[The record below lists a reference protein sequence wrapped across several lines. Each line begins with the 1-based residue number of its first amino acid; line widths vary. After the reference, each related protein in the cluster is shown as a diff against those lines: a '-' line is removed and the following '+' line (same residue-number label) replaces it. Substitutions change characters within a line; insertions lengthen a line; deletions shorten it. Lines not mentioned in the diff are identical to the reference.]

1 MNTHLPKRIAAAIDW
16 VCFFVPYFKRSA
28 LMKTAM
34 LLILFAFS
42 ISNTFADG
50 SRDLYPSNAS
60 GGRAKLRSSTVSSAS
75 YPFPGLNA
83 HFTYAKAGELITMAS
98 SEMGTGSAA
107 IRLTA
112 PDGTVSNFTG
122 NTNGLIA
129 NRTAE
134 LAGPRLPGVAGG
146 NFYTPVYYAVP
157 NGGTGVY
164 KVEFIA
170 GGGVNNSTTNG
181 RQDIAA
187 TAAWANNGT
196 NTPLISA
203 WDVSVFSSNSAT
215 ASYIPGRVYA
225 NILTLDINVENSFPT
240 NRNFFGVMYVLTK
253 DGYTYRTNN
262 NGNNGISFTFF
273 VNNKG
278 LVDASDQPKYKSVN
292 TTTGIASQ
300 IQDPRTADTQSS
312 ITHKMFYKLP
322 SNDLPVSAP
331 GAVPGGSTWLKNARL
346 NPEVTDLDII
356 GTDGTVGQVS
366 NKGGKVVFTANL
378 AGRYSIKIISKKSV
392 GDPLYFPTRT
402 LTGTALAGANSVE
415 WDGKDGAGVALP
427 NGSIP
432 ATLTVQLQGAEVHFP
447 YFDMEVNPNG
457 LILDLLATDNSSVQ
471 SNIVYWND
479 ADIPVKDVA
488 SNPINASQTAI
499 PSGTSS
505 TTNGHKWG
513 AVNSPTSNTFGDNM
527 SMDTWTF
534 VLGAEETLDLQV
546 EVKTADLEVVGI
558 TPSASTIAANGTINY
573 TVVARNNGPSDVTGA
588 PFAFNVPTGY
598 EITGVVPSSAC
609 ATESSNTISAD
620 KLKYNSNLTLANG
633 CSISYVVTVKAIPSV
648 AAGSV
653 LNVGA
658 TILRPNDVTDPDA
671 TNTLANVPP
680 TDPQFECSN
689 NGKGG
694 ACNNIKAN
702 TTVQVV
708 NTPPV
713 ASPDQGTVIEDG
725 TLNVPAASGLLSN
738 DTDIDGNTLAVTK
751 FTIGATDYPLNTATV
766 IPGVGTITINGNGS
780 YIFQPVADFNGAVP
794 VISYSITDGN
804 GGISTST
811 LSITV
816 TPVNDVPV
824 VAAISKSGAEDTP
837 IPFAAVDFTSK
848 FTDKDNNPLT
858 KIRIVD
864 LPLNGTLQLNG
875 VAITVGQEI
884 IAADLDKITFVPNAD
899 WNGSTSFNWN
909 GSDGTAY
916 AVSNAPVNITV
927 TPVNDVPVIA
937 AISKSGAE
945 DTPIPFAAVD
955 FTSKF
960 TDKDNNPLTK
970 IRIVDLPLNGTL
982 QLNGVAITV
991 GQEII
996 AADLDKITFVPNAD
1010 WNGST
1015 SFNWNGSDGTAYAV
1029 SNAPVNITVTP
1040 VNDVPVVAAIS
1051 KSGAEDTPIP
1061 FAAVDFTSK
1070 FIDKDNNP
1078 LTKIRI
1084 VDLPLNGTLQ
1094 ANGVAITVGQEI
1106 IAADLDKITFVPNAD
1121 WNGSTSFNWNGSDG
1135 TAYAVSNAPV
1145 NITVTPVNDV
1155 PVVAAISK
1163 SGAEDTPIPFAAV
1176 DFTSKFTDKDNNPLT
1191 KIRIVDL
1198 PLNGILQLNGVA
1210 ITVGQEIIA
1219 ADLDKITFVPNA
1231 DWNGSTSFNWNG
1243 SDGTA
1248 YAVSNAPVNITVTP
1262 VNDVPV
1268 VAAISKSGVED
1279 TPIPFA
1285 AVDFTSKFTD
1295 KDNNPLTKIRI
1306 VDLPLNGTLQLNGVA
1321 ITAGQEIIAADLD
1334 KITFIPNADWNGSTS
1349 FNWNGSDGTAYAVSN
1364 APVNITVTPVND
1376 VPVVAAIS
1384 KSGAE
1389 DIPIPFAAIDFTSK
1403 FTDKDNNPL
1412 TKIRIVDLPLNGTLQ
1427 LNGVAITVGQEI
1439 IAADLDKI
1447 TFVPNADWNGST
1459 SFNWNGSDGTAYAVS
1474 NAPVNIT
1481 VTPVNDVPVVA
1492 AISKSGV
1499 EDTPIPFAAVDF
1511 NSKFTDKDNNPLTKI
1526 RIVDLPLNGT
1536 LQLNGVAITAGQE
1549 IIAADLDKITF
1560 VPNAD
1565 WNGSTSFNWNGSD
1578 GTAYAVSNAPVNIT
1592 VTPVNDVPVVA
1603 AISKSGAEDTP
1614 IPFAA
1619 VDFTSKFTDKDNNP
1633 LTKIRIVDLPLN
1645 GTLQL
1650 NGVAIT
1656 AGQEII
1662 AADLDK
1668 ITFVPNAD
1676 WNGSTSFNWNGSD
1689 GTAYA
1694 VSNAPVN
1701 ITVTPVNDVPVAVAN
1716 TNTTLEDTNLNVS
1729 DGATGVTGDI
1739 LINDTDV
1746 EGNTLTV
1753 TNYSIFGVTG
1763 TQTIGTPVVITGVG
1777 TITINANGSY
1787 AFQPAA
1793 NYNGTV
1799 PLITYNISDGN
1810 GGNAAST
1817 LAITVTPVN
1826 DIPSFTKGADQTIAI
1841 NSPAQTITPWA
1852 TAISS
1857 GPTDESAQT
1866 LSFVVTNDK
1875 NSLFTTQ
1882 PAISSTGVLTYT
1894 PAAGQYGKTTVTV
1907 YVQDNGG
1914 TTNGGVDQ
1922 SATQTFVISIKPV
1935 GTTDTDTTPVNT
1947 ATTTIVTA
1955 NDGPSGVGTSVIPG
1969 GTSPGNGTITIN
1981 PDKSITYTPNNG
1993 YVGNDTY
2000 TYILETPDGVKSDP
2014 ITVNITV
2021 YNPKISLAKEGHYND
2036 FNGNGKVD
2044 AGDRINYTFV
2054 VTNTGNVTLTNVTVT
2069 DANATISGGPIA
2081 SLAVG
2086 ASDNSTFTGFHT
2098 LTQAEID
2105 NGGVFNVATATG
2117 KDPKNNNITTT
2128 SVDPTP
2134 LSPTDPNY
2142 PVTPPTPACPSCT
2155 VTPIVHTGAMTLAKD
2170 GTYNDFNTNGK
2181 VDAGDRINYTFVVT
2195 NTGNVTLTNVTVTD
2209 AN

>member
-1 MNTHLPKRIAAAIDW
+1 MNTHLPKRIVAAINW
-16 VCFFVPYFKRSA
+16 VCFFVPCFKRSV

-50 SRDLYPSNAS
+50 SRDLYPSTAS

-75 YPFPGLNA
+75 YPFPDLNA

-122 NTNGLIA
+122 NTNGLIT

-146 NFYTPVYYAVP
+146 NFYTPVYYTVP

-187 TAAWANNGT
+187 TAAWANNGI
-196 NTPLISA
+196 NSPLISA
-203 WDVSVFSSNSAT
+203 WDVSVFSSNTAT
-215 ASYIPGRVYA
+215 ATYIPGRVYT
-225 NILTLDINVENSFPT
+225 NILTLDINVGTSFPA

-300 IQDPRTADTQSS
+300 IQDPRIADTQSS
-312 ITHKMFYKLP
+312 ITHKMFYTLP

-346 NPEVTDLDII
+346 NPEVTNLDII

-378 AGRYSIKIISKKSV
+378 AGRYSIKIISKKSA

-402 LTGTALAGANSVE
+402 LTGTALAGPNSVE

-457 LILDLLATDNSSVQ
+457 LILDLLTADNLSVQ

-479 ADIPVKDVA
+479 ADIPVRDVA

-558 TPSASTIAANGTINY
+558 TPSASTIAANGTISY

-609 ATESSNTISAD
+609 ATESFNAISAD

-633 CSISYVVTVKAIPSV
+633 CSISYVITVKAIPSV
-648 AAGSV
+648 VAGSV

-680 TDPQFECSN
+680 TDPQFECTN

-694 ACNNIKAN
+694 SCNNIKAN

-713 ASPDQGTVIEDG
+713 ASPDQGTVVEDG
-725 TLNVPAASGLLSN
+725 TLNVPVGSGLLSN

-751 FTIGATDYPLNTATV
+751 FTIGTTDYPLNTATV

-794 VISYSITDGN
+794 VIGYSITDGN

-824 VAAISKSGAEDTP
+824 VAAISKSGVEDSP
-837 IPFAAVDFTSK
+837 IPFATVDFTSK

-875 VAITVGQEI
+875 I
-884 IAADLDKITFVPNAD
+884 
-899 WNGSTSFNWN
+899 
-909 GSDGTAY
+909 
-916 AVSNAPVNITV
+916 
-927 TPVNDVPVIA
+927 
-937 AISKSGAE
+937 
-945 DTPIPFAAVD
+945 
-955 FTSKF
+955 
-960 TDKDNNPLTK
+960 
-970 IRIVDLPLNGTL
+970 
-982 QLNGVAITV
+982 
-991 GQEII
+991 
-996 AADLDKITFVPNAD
+996 
-1010 WNGST
+1010 
-1015 SFNWNGSDGTAYAV
+1015 
-1029 SNAPVNITVTP
+1029 
-1040 VNDVPVVAAIS
+1040 
-1051 KSGAEDTPIP
+1051 
-1061 FAAVDFTSK
+1061 
-1070 FIDKDNNP
+1070 
-1078 LTKIRI
+1078 
-1084 VDLPLNGTLQ
+1084 
-1094 ANGVAITVGQEI
+1094 
-1106 IAADLDKITFVPNAD
+1106 
-1121 WNGSTSFNWNGSDG
+1121 
-1135 TAYAVSNAPV
+1135 
-1145 NITVTPVNDV
+1145 
-1155 PVVAAISK
+1155 
-1163 SGAEDTPIPFAAV
+1163 
-1176 DFTSKFTDKDNNPLT
+1176 
-1191 KIRIVDL
+1191 
-1198 PLNGILQLNGVA
+1198 A

-1279 TPIPFA
+1279 SPIPFA
-1285 AVDFTSKFTD
+1285 AADFTSKFTD

-1321 ITAGQEIIAADLD
+1321 ITAGQEIIAADL
-1334 KITFIPNADWNGSTS
+1334 
-1349 FNWNGSDGTAYAVSN
+1349 Y
-1364 APVNITVTPVND
+1364 
-1376 VPVVAAIS
+1376 
-1384 KSGAE
+1384 
-1389 DIPIPFAAIDFTSK
+1389 
-1403 FTDKDNNPL
+1403 
-1412 TKIRIVDLPLNGTLQ
+1412 
-1427 LNGVAITVGQEI
+1427 
-1439 IAADLDKI
+1439 KI

-1459 SFNWNGSDGTAYAVS
+1459 TFNWNGSDGTAYAVS

-1499 EDTPIPFAAVDF
+1499 EDTPIPFAA
-1511 NSKFTDKDNNPLTKI
+1511 I
-1526 RIVDLPLNGT
+1526 
-1536 LQLNGVAITAGQE
+1536 
-1549 IIAADLDKITF
+1549 
-1560 VPNAD
+1560 
-1565 WNGSTSFNWNGSD
+1565 
-1578 GTAYAVSNAPVNIT
+1578 
-1592 VTPVNDVPVVA
+1592 
-1603 AISKSGAEDTP
+1603 
-1614 IPFAA
+1614 
-1619 VDFTSKFTDKDNNP
+1619 DFTSKFTDKDNNP

-1650 NGVAIT
+1650 NG
-1656 AGQEII
+1656 
-1662 AADLDK
+1662 
-1668 ITFVPNAD
+1668 
-1676 WNGSTSFNWNGSD
+1676 
-1689 GTAYA
+1689 
-1694 VSNAPVN
+1694 
-1701 ITVTPVNDVPVAVAN
+1701 
-1716 TNTTLEDTNLNVS
+1716 
-1729 DGATGVTGDI
+1729 
-1739 LINDTDV
+1739 
-1746 EGNTLTV
+1746 
-1753 TNYSIFGVTG
+1753 
-1763 TQTIGTPVVITGVG
+1763 
-1777 TITINANGSY
+1777 
-1787 AFQPAA
+1787 
-1793 NYNGTV
+1793 
-1799 PLITYNISDGN
+1799 
-1810 GGNAAST
+1810 
-1817 LAITVTPVN
+1817 
-1826 DIPSFTKGADQTIAI
+1826 IAI
-1841 NSPAQTITPWA
+1841 
-1852 TAISS
+1852 
-1857 GPTDESAQT
+1857 
-1866 LSFVVTNDK
+1866 
-1875 NSLFTTQ
+1875 
-1882 PAISSTGVLTYT
+1882 
-1894 PAAGQYGKTTVTV
+1894 
-1907 YVQDNGG
+1907 
-1914 TTNGGVDQ
+1914 
-1922 SATQTFVISIKPV
+1922 
-1935 GTTDTDTTPVNT
+1935 
-1947 ATTTIVTA
+1947 
-1955 NDGPSGVGTSVIPG
+1955 
-1969 GTSPGNGTITIN
+1969 
-1981 PDKSITYTPNNG
+1981 
-1993 YVGNDTY
+1993 
-2000 TYILETPDGVKSDP
+2000 
-2014 ITVNITV
+2014 
-2021 YNPKISLAKEGHYND
+2021 
-2036 FNGNGKVD
+2036 
-2044 AGDRINYTFV
+2044 
-2054 VTNTGNVTLTNVTVT
+2054 
-2069 DANATISGGPIA
+2069 
-2081 SLAVG
+2081 
-2086 ASDNSTFTGFHT
+2086 
-2098 LTQAEID
+2098 
-2105 NGGVFNVATATG
+2105 
-2117 KDPKNNNITTT
+2117 
-2128 SVDPTP
+2128 
-2134 LSPTDPNY
+2134 
-2142 PVTPPTPACPSCT
+2142 
-2155 VTPIVHTGAMTLAKD
+2155 
-2170 GTYNDFNTNGK
+2170 
-2181 VDAGDRINYTFVVT
+2181 
-2195 NTGNVTLTNVTVTD
+2195 
-2209 AN
+2209 